1 MIRVLLVDDHAVVRQ
16 GLKMFL
22 ALDPDLVVVGEAANG
37 AQALDQVASLRPD
50 VVLMDIKMPVM
61 DGLTAI
67 RRIRGTYPDTEVI
80 AVTSVLENT
89 AKDPWFTAEGRVLM
103 IQREVSGLGNVRVVR
118 FAGLLVDLAA
128 KEGAEVVVRGVRG
141 GSDLEYET
149 LMARMN
155 AHLHPGLETVFLP
168 SSPQLTHIASRL
180 VREIAYLGGSVK
192 GLVTEKIALAVEV
205 RAEERRA
212 DRAFKLRG
220 PAE

>member
-1 MIRVLLVDDHAVVRQ
+1 MSEKERTRVALLP
-16 GLKMFL
+16 GSF
-22 ALDPDLVVVGEAANG
+22 DPVTLGHIDLVARAARLFDEVV
-37 AQALDQVASLRPD
+37 VA
-50 VVLMDIKMPVM
+50 
-61 DGLTAI
+61 
-67 RRIRGTYPDTEVI
+67 
-80 AVTSVLENT
+80 VLENS

-103 IQREVSGLGNVRVVR
+103 IQREVTGLDNVRVVR

-155 AHLHPGLETVFLP
+155 AHLQPGLETVFLP
-168 SSPQLTHIASRL
+168 SSAPLTHIASRL

-212 DRAFKLRG
+212 DNAFKLRG